1 MPLEGP
7 VIILRYKAIRKRLQ
21 GVLDGVKRV
30 FLIWGWKGIFRRGRD
45 EGEQV
50 ENG

>member
-7 VIILRYKAIRKRLQ
+7 IIILRYKAIRKRLQ
-21 GVLDGVKRV
+21 GVIDGVKRV
-30 FLIWGWKGIFRRGRD
+30 FRIWRWKGIFRREEN